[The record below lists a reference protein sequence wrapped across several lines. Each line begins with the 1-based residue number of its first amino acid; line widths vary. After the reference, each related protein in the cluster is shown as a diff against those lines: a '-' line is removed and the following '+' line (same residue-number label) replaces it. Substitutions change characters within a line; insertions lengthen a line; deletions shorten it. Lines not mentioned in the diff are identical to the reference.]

1 MSKSSDQ
8 PRTPAEKQRAA
19 EWLYMVATNRA
30 VRDELLKNA
39 VRDALRAH
47 KAAGN
52 PVVYYE
58 DGKIVIVPASEI
70 RV

>member
-1 MSKSSDQ
+1 
-8 PRTPAEKQRAA
+8 
-19 EWLYMVATNRA
+19 MVATNRA